1 MLCIEHG
8 LMHLQTV
15 LCPEEMVGEWPIP
28 LTLVLCSVLFVRS
41 GALKSCK

>member
-15 LCPEEMVGEWPIP
+15 LCQEEMVGEWPSP